1 MDAKN
6 NESFMRNRVTHS
18 LKVAIYKILI
28 EYNIIINC
36 KVKEPGKHY
45 PSETIKTNTTIKRT
59 YQHHISLGN
68 MRQDPSKGHSTKQL
82 AYTLEKYQGHERQN

>member
-1 MDAKN
+1 
-6 NESFMRNRVTHS
+6 MRNRVTYS

-28 EYNIIINC
+28 NEYNIIINC

-45 PSETIKTNTTIKRT
+45 LSEAIKTNTTIKRT
-59 YQHHISLGN
+59 YQHHVSPGN
-68 MRQDPSKGHSTKQL
+68 MRQYPTKGHSTKQL